1 MMTVLTIFV
10 IFIWLTLLAGLFLAF
25 LAWQKVAV
33 FLKWNTR
40 YQTAE
45 YETAVTQVRPTT
57 KPPLP
62 AMKLKSAGRGVAQK
76 DEFMELTEMPF
87 EDAYKAVAEFGE
99 VK

>member
-1 MMTVLTIFV
+1 MITVLTIFV
-10 IFIWLTLLAGLFLAF
+10 IFIWLLLVAAMTMAA
-25 LAWQKVAV
+25 LAWKRIEV

-45 YETAVTQVRPTT
+45 YETAVTQVKPTS

-76 DEFMELTEMPF
+76 DEYMELTEMPF
-87 EDAYKAVAEFGE
+87 EDAYKAVADFGE
-99 VK
+99 TK